1 MEKEIKTELEIS
13 NQLEITPDNRDK
25 EIKSEDLNMLINAAS
40 NMYTGLAISIVDSLE
55 RLEIISPVVNKE
67 TLMSLEKKANG
78 LSVNLLKKEKD
89 ALEEI
94 DQRDIDLK
102 LIPRF
107 ESLIYKVGGLTKELE
122 ALSEY
127 YLTNLKAPIDSLE
140 FNAKKKHEELSEAAA
155 SEESKKEEESNNEQQ

>member
-78 LSVNLLKKEKD
+78 LSVNLL
-89 ALEEI
+89 
-94 DQRDIDLK
+94 RCSLK
-102 LIPRF
+102 NLWLWDV
-107 ESLIYKVGGLTKELE
+107 SNKVL
-122 ALSEY
+122 A
-127 YLTNLKAPIDSLE
+127 NE
-140 FNAKKKHEELSEAAA
+140 FGNS
-155 SEESKKEEESNNEQQ
+155 

>member
-67 TLMSLEKKANG
+67 TLMS
-78 LSVNLLKKEKD
+78 
-89 ALEEI
+89 
-94 DQRDIDLK
+94 
-102 LIPRF
+102 
-107 ESLIYKVGGLTKELE
+107 
-122 ALSEY
+122 
-127 YLTNLKAPIDSLE
+127 
-140 FNAKKKHEELSEAAA
+140 
-155 SEESKKEEESNNEQQ
+155 